1 MIKDTS
7 GQDKQVAPGL
17 ARRLKWPAT
26 LGAAVLLLSGL
37 VWASVSGSGVSES
50 IDRTELRFATL
61 ERGTLTR
68 DIATTGKIVAA
79 NAPILYSPEGGT
91 VTLIAN
97 PGDRVEQ
104 GQVVATIESHSLT
117 NSLKQQQAL
126 LDGMKSALER
136 AKLDARRNQLKANQ
150 TLDMAKVDLEAAD
163 RESRR
168 GDQLIET
175 SLISKID
182 YEKSKDELH
191 KAKLQYAHAQQEA
204 ALMKDTLTFELQNKA
219 AEVNR
224 QALVVAELER
234 QVAALNITAP
244 VGGIIGNWLTEQK
257 ARIAQ
262 SQPILT
268 VVDLSAFEA
277 ELAVPETYAD
287 ELGLGMDVE
296 LNFGGVMVMGKLA
309 SISPEVRNRE
319 VSTRVRFPQDT
330 ALHLRQ
336 NQRLSAR
343 VLLENRADVL
353 MVKRG
358 AFVNSGGGRLVY
370 RLQGDIAERTE
381 IKLGARSMSHIEV
394 LEGGEVGDQW
404 VISNIDLFNDAEQ
417 VLVR

>member
-50 IDRTELRFATL
+50 IDRSELRFATL

-91 VTLIAN
+91 VTLISN

-319 VSTRVRFPQDT
+319 VSTRVRFQQDT

>member
-50 IDRTELRFATL
+50 IDRSELRFATL

-319 VSTRVRFPQDT
+319 VSTRVRFQQDT

>member
-7 GQDKQVAPGL
+7 GQDQHIAPSL
-17 ARRLKWPAT
+17 ARRLKWPVT
-26 LGAAVLLLSGL
+26 LGCTILLLSGL
-37 VWASVSGSGVSES
+37 VWASVSGSSVSQS
-50 IDRTELRFATL
+50 IDRSELRFATL
-61 ERGTLTR
+61 VRGTLVR
-68 DIATTGKIVAA
+68 GVATTGKIVAA
-79 NAPILYSPEGGT
+79 NAPILYSPEKGT

-97 PGDRVEQ
+97 PGDRVEK

-117 NSLKQQQAL
+117 NSLKQQESL
-126 LDGMKSALER
+126 LDSMRSSLAR
-136 AKLDARRNQLKANQ
+136 AKLDARRSQLKANQ

-182 YEKSKDELH
+182 YEKGKDELH
-191 KAKLQYAHAQQEA
+191 KAKLLFAHAQQEV
-204 ALMKDTLTFELQNKA
+204 ALMKDTLTFELKNKA

-224 QALVVAELER
+224 QGLVVAELQR
-234 QVAALNITAP
+234 QVTALNITAP

-296 LNFGGVMVMGKLA
+296 LNFGGVMVMGQLS

-319 VSTRVRFPQDT
+319 VATRVRFAQDS

-343 VLLENRADVL
+343 VLLENRPDVL

-358 AFVNSGGGRLVY
+358 AFINSGGGRLVY
-370 RLQGDIAERTE
+370 RLQDDIAQRTA
-381 IKLGARSMSHIEV
+381 IALGARSMSHIEV
-394 LEGGEVGDQW
+394 LEGGEAGDEW
-404 VISNIDLFNDAEQ
+404 VISSIELFKNAEQ

>member
-7 GQDKQVAPGL
+7 GQDQHIAPSL
-17 ARRLKWPAT
+17 ARRLKWPVT
-26 LGAAVLLLSGL
+26 LGCTILLLSGL
-37 VWASVSGSGVSES
+37 VWASVSGSSVSQS
-50 IDRTELRFATL
+50 IDRSELRFATL
-61 ERGTLTR
+61 VRGTLVR
-68 DIATTGKIVAA
+68 DVATTGKIVAA
-79 NAPILYSPEGGT
+79 NAPILYSPEKGT

-97 PGDRVEQ
+97 PGDRVEK

-117 NSLKQQQAL
+117 NSLKQQESL
-126 LDGMKSALER
+126 LDSMRSSLAR
-136 AKLDARRNQLKANQ
+136 AKLDARRSQLKANQ

-182 YEKSKDELH
+182 YEKGKDELH
-191 KAKLQYAHAQQEA
+191 KAKLLFAHAQQEV
-204 ALMKDTLTFELQNKA
+204 ALMKDTLTFELKNKA

-224 QALVVAELER
+224 QGLVVAELQR
-234 QVAALNITAP
+234 QVTALNITAP

-296 LNFGGVMVMGKLA
+296 LNFGGVMVMGQLS

-319 VSTRVRFPQDT
+319 VATRVRFAQDS

-343 VLLENRADVL
+343 VLLENRPDVL

-358 AFVNSGGGRLVY
+358 AFINSGGGRLVY
-370 RLQGDIAERTE
+370 RLQDDIAQRTA
-381 IKLGARSMSHIEV
+381 IALGARSMSHIEV
-394 LEGGEVGDQW
+394 LEGGEAGDEW
-404 VISNIDLFNDAEQ
+404 VISSIELFKNAEQ